1 MSDPS
6 QTSEQ
11 KPTTQA
17 TPSGFRRGSTLSP
30 TSASP
35 LAWFGRGVGGRVFA
49 ILDHIG
55 YVLILLIN
63 ATHWLIRGCFGKG
76 TRLGHT
82 AVITQMVRVG
92 VRSILIVCL
101 VSGCVGLIL
110 ALQLAPPLDEYGS
123 REAVANIIGV
133 AILRELGPLI
143 GSIVLTGFAG
153 ASIAA
158 EIGTMAVSEEIDA
171 LEAHALNPIRFLVVP
186 RVLATSVS
194 MALLAVLA
202 DVVAIGAAMAV
213 SVLALDIPRVTYI
226 ENTLQQ
232 AKMVDFLTGVAKAGI
247 FGLLVGT
254 IACAN
259 GLKLV
264 GTSSGADGVGRST
277 TATVVQCIVAI
288 TIADLIFT
296 AIFFALKLT

>member
-6 QTSEQ
+6 QTTEHPSTPP
-11 KPTTQA
+11 K
-17 TPSGFRRGSTLSP
+17 PSGFRRGSTLSP
-30 TSASP
+30 SAAWP
-35 LAWFGRGVGGRVFA
+35 LAWFGR
-49 ILDHIG
+49 
-55 YVLILLIN
+55 
-63 ATHWLIRGCFGKG
+63 
-76 TRLGHT
+76 T
-82 AVITQMVRVG
+82 AVVTQMVRVG

-101 VSGCVGLIL
+101 VSACVGLIL
-110 ALQLAPPLDEYGS
+110 ALQLAPPSDEYGS

-158 EIGTMAVSEEIDA
+158 EIGT
-171 LEAHALNPIRFLVVP
+171 
-186 RVLATSVS
+186 
-194 MALLAVLA
+194 
-202 DVVAIGAAMAV
+202 MAV